1 MPGYL
6 LANVKHVHDPKRFSE
21 YSAQTAERVAERAL
35 GTVVQ
40 LLQRGAPVI
49 LSTVEVSGPIGR
61 VVVVEFPTF
70 DAAKAYYHGDEYRR
84 LTAIRQSAADADLL
98 LVDGYAG

>member
-6 LANVKHVHDPKRFSE
+6 LANVKHVHDRERFAE
-21 YSAQTAERVAERAL
+21 YSAQTSELVPAHGGRYLV
-35 GTVVQ
+35 
-40 LLQRGAPVI
+40 RGGDVDP
-49 LSTVEVSGPIGR
+49 VEVSGQVGR
-61 VVVVEFPTF
+61 VVVIEFPSF

-98 LVDGYAG
+98 LVDGYVV

>member
-6 LANVKHVHDPKRFSE
+6 IANVKKVHDPERFAE
-21 YSAQTAERVAERAL
+21 YSAQTPAL
-35 GTVVQ
+35 SASHGGRYLV
-40 LLQRGAPVI
+40 RGGEVDP
-49 LSTVEVSGPIGR
+49 VEVSGPIGR
-61 VVVVEFPTF
+61 VVVIEFPTF

>member
-21 YSAQTAERVAERAL
+21 YSAQTPELIASHGGRYLV
-35 GTVVQ
+35 
-40 LLQRGAPVI
+40 RGGEVDP
-49 LSTVEVSGPIGR
+49 VEVSGPIGR